1 MAGQGECANCK
12 RLQAEVDSLKL
23 RIERLEGELR
33 RVMRQAGRFSR
44 EKHKSA
50 SKKPG
55 RKKGEGSF
63 NHRQAP
69 PEDEIDTERV
79 SLERCPNC
87 GGPLEGKQSHAHIE
101 SDLPLPRPVHR
112 RFVTESGYCPRCNR
126 RYRSR
131 HPGQSSTATGAAG
144 VSLGPNAKA
153 LAADMKHRLG
163 IPYAK
168 TADLL
173 SNVFGLPVTPG
184 GLCQAD
190 ARLARKAKPAYEQLV
205 DAIRQCC
212 AVHADETGW
221 RIGAL
226 SAWLWVFTSS
236 SITVYTIRESRG
248 HEVILE
254 ILGRKFKGVLHADCF
269 LAYDHRALSDWLQ
282 QKCFAHFLK
291 ALSKMQREKTRGAA
305 RFPRDVAAALRDA
318 LALRDEKDALS
329 PLAFTR
335 RRRKIEGRLDALI
348 DATRKFSD
356 PDNRRFAK
364 RLRKQR
370 RHLFTF
376 LTHDGVEAT
385 NNRAERGIRPAV
397 IARKIGGCN
406 KTHRGAE
413 THAILSSILV
423 TAKQQGHNTLDYLSS
438 VLTCPGPAPP
448 PLIPKLDSS

>member
-1 MAGQGECANCK
+1 MLKA
-12 RLQAEVDSLKL
+12 RLATVETQLQ
-23 RIERLEGELR
+23 

-44 EKHKSA
+44 DQRKSA
-50 SKKPG
+50 PKKPG

-63 NHRQAP
+63 KRREAP
-69 PEDEIDTERV
+69 PEDEIDTV
-79 SLERCPNC
+79 DVPLERCPKC
-87 GGPLEGKQSHAHIE
+87 GGALEGKRTHAHIE
-101 SDLPLPRPVHR
+101 SDLPLPRPVHT

-131 HPGQSSTATGAAG
+131 DPRQSSSAIGAAG

-190 ARLARKAKPAYEQLV
+190 VRLAGKARPVYEQLV
-205 DAIRQCC
+205 DAIRECC

-236 SITVYTIRESRG
+236 RITVYTIRESRG
-248 HEVILE
+248 HGVILE

-269 LAYDHRALSDWLQ
+269 LAYDHGALSDWLQ

-291 ALSKMQREKTRGAA
+291 HLCEMERVKTRGAV
-305 RFPRDVAAALRDA
+305 RFPRDVAAVLRQA

-329 PLAFTR
+329 PLAFR
-335 RRRKIEGRLDALI
+335 RRLRKIERRLDALI
-348 DATRKFSD
+348 DEGRKFSD

-385 NNRAERGIRPAV
+385 NNRAERGVRPAV

-406 KTHRGAE
+406 KTERGAE

-423 TAKQQGHNTLDYLSS
+423 TAKQQGGNTLEYLSR
-438 VLTCPGPAPP
+438 VLTSPGPPP
-448 PLIPKLDSS
+448 PLLTPELDTS